1 MSKTKLVEAKEELA
15 APVAAPRL
23 AISAEDIE
31 IPRLNV
37 IQGSSEIDG
46 DEGALVI
53 RTHTIMPT
61 GETILL
67 FQLRQ

>member
-1 MSKTKLVEAKEELA
+1 MPKTKLVEAKKEELA

-37 IQGSSEIDG
+37 IQGASE
-46 DEGALVI
+46 
-53 RTHTIMPT
+53 
-61 GETILL
+61 
-67 FQLRQ
+67 